1 MIPLAD
7 FHAVLDGPGG
17 RGYPLSASQ
26 RKAVDH
32 TNGPLWLIAG
42 PGSGKSEVLVTR
54 TLRLL
59 CVDGVAPR
67 SVFVTTFTV
76 KAARNLQDRLASY
89 LSVLQH
95 HFPALGS
102 VDLSDLR
109 IGTIHSLC
117 NDILQEY
124 RYVGYQN
131 VRLLDQVEQH
141 LLLYLLP
148 TGIALHT
155 DLAFWQA
162 FEYVV
167 PDWRNTSHVPNR
179 WKRAKA
185 GATLFNHIAE
195 DMVDL
200 GAMRAA
206 GGHWTTLAD
215 LYDQYRADLQ
225 SKYRCDFAHLQIRFL
240 EFLYHAAGSQLLTG
254 VDGKTPALTH
264 VLVDE
269 YQDTNPL
276 QERIYLA
283 LAQRAPH
290 NITVVGD
297 DDQALY
303 RFRGGTVAGMV
314 NFDRACRSVFGI
326 GPTPVQL
333 IDNYRSHP
341 DIVAF
346 FNSYIASFP
355 EMQTHGVR
363 APGKLPVVAKSS
375 VAGAH
380 PAVSWLARQK
390 ARDIPDAVASLI
402 VDHLVADGVISD
414 LSQCV
419 LLVRSAK
426 DSPGNAGPFLR
437 ALRSRNINVYNPR
450 SKTFMESE
458 EVQCLLGVLCHVID
472 WNHTVDAIVLPSG
485 NAPAW
490 VQDVNNWF
498 LALDNA
504 LAAIPAQRDPLDNYM
519 ASSIATLRADC
530 AAHPGAFLD
539 YTLHA
544 IIYRILS
551 LEPFR
556 TWRRDPV
563 KNLRLG
569 KVTRLFDSYHSF
581 NLDVLRSDALGV
593 ALDPAFLGRFYH
605 TFVSYLVDAGID
617 DDEDDDVIVP
627 QGFLPVMTI
636 HQSKGLEFPFVIVAQ
651 LGDRGSV
658 GAAQRLEHEL
668 APFRLDLYPRKAQPA
683 VALAIEDDIR
693 LLYVAYSR
701 AEYAL
706 VLAATPPQI
715 KNHVAVPGR
724 DLVAF
729 RRSYRII

>member
-1 MIPLAD
+1 M
-7 FHAVLDGPGG
+7 
-17 RGYPLSASQ
+17 R
-26 RKAVDH
+26 R
-32 TNGPLWLIAG
+32 
-42 PGSGKSEVLVTR
+42 SEVSNLSYGFSRAGLALHFSTDHR
-54 TLRLL
+54 TPPSAALFDRRL
-59 CVDGVAPR
+59 
-67 SVFVTTFTV
+67 
-76 KAARNLQDRLASY
+76 Q
-89 LSVLQH
+89 
-95 HFPALGS
+95 
-102 VDLSDLR
+102 
-109 IGTIHSLC
+109 
-117 NDILQEY
+117 
-124 RYVGYQN
+124 
-131 VRLLDQVEQH
+131 LLDQVEQH

-148 TGIALHT
+148 TGIARHT

-167 PDWRNTSHVPNR
+167 PDWRNTNFVPNQ

-185 GATLFNHIAE
+185 GANLFNHIAE

-206 GGHWTTLAD
+206 GGHWATLAD
-215 LYDQYRADLQ
+215 LYDQYRTALQ
-225 SKYRCDFAHLQIRFL
+225 NKYRCDFAHLQTRFL
-240 EFLYHAAGSQLLTG
+240 EFLGQASGRQLLDG
-254 VDGKTPALTH
+254 VVGKTPALTH

-283 LAQRAPH
+283 LAQRPPH

-314 NFDRACRSVFGI
+314 NFDRACQTVFGV

-333 IDNYRSHP
+333 VDNYRSHQ
-341 DIVAF
+341 DIVSF
-346 FNSYIASFP
+346 FNSYISSFP
-355 EMQTHGVR
+355 EMVTPGVR
-363 APGKLPVVAKSS
+363 APGKLPVVPMSS
-375 VAGAH
+375 ITGGH
-380 PAVSWLARQK
+380 PAVSWLTRQK
-390 ARDIPDAVASLI
+390 AGDIPDAVASLI
-402 VDHLVADGVISD
+402 ADHLIADGVISD

-426 DSPGNAGPFLR
+426 DSPGNAGPFLQ

-458 EVQCLLGVLCHVID
+458 EVQCLLGVLCHIID
-472 WNHTVDAIVLPSG
+472 WNHSVDAIVLPNG
-485 NAPAW
+485 NAPDW
-490 VQDVNNWF
+490 VNDVNNWF

-504 LAAIPAQRDPLDNYM
+504 LDAIPAQRTPLDNYM
-519 ASSIATLRADC
+519 AASIAALRADC
-530 AAHPGAFLD
+530 AANPGTFLD

-544 IIYRILS
+544 ILYRILS

-563 KNLRLG
+563 QNLRLG

-581 NLDVLRSDALGV
+581 NLDTLRSDASGS
-593 ALDPAFLGRFYH
+593 ALEPSFLGRFYH

-627 QGFLPVMTI
+627 QGLLPVMTI

-651 LGDRGSV
+651 LGDRGRV

-668 APFRLDLYPRKAQPA
+668 APFRLDLYPRTAQPA
-683 VALAIEDDIR
+683 AALAIEDDIR

-706 VLAATPPQI
+706 VLAATQPQLR
-715 KNHVAVPGR
+715 NHVAVPGR
-724 DLVAF
+724 DHVAF